1 SEQSAV
7 PRRWI
12 GRSGV
17 MVRMVGSGP
26 ERGRRTASRHFAR
39 VGYPRTAAARRR
51 PYGVRPSRASLKL
64 VVDQLALEGA
74 VLDRPPVADPV
85 LHLGAVPG
93 LERGLACLLH
103 GGRQPQTAEPAG

>member
-1 SEQSAV
+1 
-7 PRRWI
+7 
-12 GRSGV
+12 
-17 MVRMVGSGP
+17 MVRMGGSGP
-26 ERGRRTASRHFAR
+26 ERGRQTASRHFAR

-93 LERGLACLLH
+93 LERGLA
-103 GGRQPQTAEPAG
+103 GRASRPRWRTLQALSRRSQGR